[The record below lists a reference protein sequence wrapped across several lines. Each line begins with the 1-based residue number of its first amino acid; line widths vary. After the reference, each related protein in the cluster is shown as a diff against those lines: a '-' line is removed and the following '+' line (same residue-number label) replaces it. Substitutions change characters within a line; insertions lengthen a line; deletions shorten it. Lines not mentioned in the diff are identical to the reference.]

1 MDCDILVI
9 GCGAA
14 GLSAAGYGARAGRSV
29 IAIDALAPGGQLL
42 YIDEIENYPGTA
54 ATSGYAL
61 AEAFEKQAV
70 SFGASIDYLKAESI
84 RKEDGL
90 FLVGTQNGDI
100 RAKAVIYAA
109 GDLSLLDGQR
119 ITLTGM
125 PKPSFQ
131 GRSDAAAAVSYFIEH
146 DAAVLTTLDDGIPSL
161 AVSMLLKGGGKPIAV
176 LSGPLSKCA
185 STLDAQLQGRV
196 FASGLLLSV
205 FPPSQKLERWLVMI
219 RNSFIAS
226 ISGSVLL
233 AEEKDGGPS
242 WSVFDKVL
250 AAGGRAMLSASMLS
264 VPSYTWARQRAESG
278 ALTYSSGRDLRRLL
292 PKAALADDVP
302 DLFS

>member
-1 MDCDILVI
+1 M
-9 GCGAA
+9 
-14 GLSAAGYGARAGRSV
+14 S
-29 IAIDALAPGGQLL
+29 LAPEKERAANYETLAALTGDRTRSYRLL
-42 YIDEIENYPGTA
+42 MAMPDPERPLYDAAPVLSETLGVPGERIRMLRR
-54 ATSGYAL
+54 GVG
-61 AEAFEKQAV
+61 EAFA
-70 SFGASIDYLKAESI
+70 AERLPVKVLFPES
-84 RKEDGL
+84 RRFPKEC
-90 FLVGTQNGDI
+90 GDFFP
-100 RAKAVIYAA
+100 VIYAA

-125 PKPSFQ
+125 LKPSFQ
-131 GRSDAAAAVSYFIEH
+131 GRSDAAAAVSYFMEH

-176 LSGPLSKCA
+176 LSGPLSKCSSA
-185 STLDAQLQGRV
+185 HDAEIQGRI

-205 FPPSQKLERWLVMI
+205 FPPSQKIERWLVMI

-264 VPSYTWARQRAESG
+264 VPSYTWARQRTESG

>member
-1 MDCDILVI
+1 M
-9 GCGAA
+9 
-14 GLSAAGYGARAGRSV
+14 S
-29 IAIDALAPGGQLL
+29 LAPEKDRAANYETLAAITGDRTRAYRLL
-42 YIDEIENYPGTA
+42 MALPDPERPLYDAAPALSETLGVPRERIETLRRDIGEVFA
-54 ATSGYAL
+54 AERLPAKVL
-61 AEAFEKQAV
+61 FP
-70 SFGASIDYLKAESI
+70 ES
-84 RKEDGL
+84 RRFPKEC
-90 FLVGTQNGDI
+90 GDFFP
-100 RAKAVIYAA
+100 VIYAA

-226 ISGSVLL
+226 ISGSVIL

>member
-109 GDLSLLDGQR
+109 GADHRHLGCP
-119 ITLTGM
+119 GEEEY
-125 PKPSFQ
+125 Q
-131 GRSDAAAAVSYFIEH
+131 GKGVSYCATCDGPFFKGRRI
-146 DAAVLTTLDDGIPSL
+146 AV
-161 AVSMLLKGGGKPIAV
+161 VGGGDTALTEALYLSRLGSEIHLIHRRSEFRGQKTLQDRVRAKDNIYLHLGLNVESISGNGSGVTSVHLTDGTDLPVDAVFIFVGIVPNSGV
-176 LSGPLSKCA
+176 LSGFAELDGSGFVCA
-185 STLDAQLQGRV
+185 DDDTKTSV
-196 FASGLLLSV
+196 PGL
-205 FPPSQKLERWLVMI
+205 F
-219 RNSFIAS
+219 
-226 ISGSVLL
+226 
-233 AEEKDGGPS
+233 
-242 WSVFDKVL
+242 
-250 AAGGRAMLSASMLS
+250 AAGDVRTTPFRQVVTAASD
-264 VPSYTWARQRAESG
+264 G
-278 ALTYSSGRDLRRLL
+278 AI
-292 PKAALADDVP
+292 AAHAADEYIRTMG
-302 DLFS
+302 L